1 LCGELG
7 TGRED
12 RPLPDGLVFTDLVG
26 LMVGAAC
33 AATPITFLPIGVPL
47 GQRPEDL
54 IDALLDGPL
63 AGEVVVGQGGDDVG
77 VAERLLPGCSL
88 GRALLEGADLRLQA
102 LQGREIGSGFCWHRA
117 ILRPQRARGVARLAW
132 IMHRE

>member
-1 LCGELG
+1 
-7 TGRED
+7 
-12 RPLPDGLVFTDLVG
+12 LVG
-26 LMVGAAC
+26 LLVGPAC
-33 AATPITFLPIGVPL
+33 TTTLFAFPLIVVRL

-54 IDALLDGPL
+54 IDALLDGAF